1 MLGIPGT
8 ETFSISTRST
18 PAYASS
24 CAAPR
29 DRVTATHQAQACP
42 QIATPLT
49 LAAHAVLL
57 GGRRYYPAMGPRHA
71 HDDVDLR
78 RRCVAYDQWLA
89 HHPDR
94 MSFVE
99 MWADQNFEMISGL

>member
-1 MLGIPGT
+1 
-8 ETFSISTRST
+8 
-18 PAYASS
+18 
-24 CAAPR
+24 
-29 DRVTATHQAQACP
+29 
-42 QIATPLT
+42 
-49 LAAHAVLL
+49 
-57 GGRRYYPAMGPRHA
+57 MGPRHA

-99 MWADQNFEMISGL
+99 MWADQNFEMISGLCPRREGPNLPASRPRRPRW